1 MVKRPLA
8 AAAPG
13 AFACASYTV
22 GCSILPLK
30 RKKLMPTANLTDIPS
45 ELLADFR
52 LESSEQFQRSEQLL
66 IELEHHPD
74 DGERLR
80 ELFRLIHTLKGN
92 LGYIGLDTLMSLPQ
106 AMEDVLDQLRSST
119 LSFDSLLG
127 DVLLLSL
134 DHLKELIRFALNG
147 VQPQFNDSQRQALCQ
162 ALSALAMAPSTQQ
175 TRLRS
180 ALLLQLDPSSQAP
193 TASTNH
199 QPDTL
204 EHLKH
209 YGIEPDADLVFFI
222 DLMHASE
229 RRSHFWQG
237 RGLRQLDLALAIN
250 QLGGSPEQPAQL
262 AAAICLHDLGM
273 AFLPLD
279 LLHKQTPLS
288 REERRQMQSHPR
300 LAYELLKRMPNWQMA
315 AEIALQHQEHFDGS
329 GYPKGLQEIEISPG
343 ALILNIVDTFEAR
356 THERAHQTLNKRPLL
371 RAILEINNLAG
382 SQFSTYW
389 VELFN
394 RALQQNPSLAHR

>member
-1 MVKRPLA
+1 M
-8 AAAPG
+8 
-13 AFACASYTV
+13 S
-22 GCSILPLK
+22 
-30 RKKLMPTANLTDIPS
+30 TADLTDIPS

-66 IELEHHPD
+66 IELEHHPN

-92 LGYIGLDTLMSLPQ
+92 LGYIGLDTLMPLPQ
-106 AMEDVLDQLRSST
+106 AMEDVLDQLRSAR
-119 LSFDSLLG
+119 LNFDSLLG

-147 VQPQFNDSQRQALCQ
+147 IPPQFNDSQRQALCQ

-180 ALLLQLDPSSQAP
+180 ALLLQLDPSSQP
-193 TASTNH
+193 PTVTASH

-204 EHLKH
+204 ECLKR
-209 YGIEPDADLVFFI
+209 YGIEPDTDLLFFI

-237 RGLRQLDLALAIN
+237 RGLRQLDLALTIN

-279 LLHKQTPLS
+279 LLHKQTLFN

-300 LAYELLKRMPNWQMA
+300 LAHELLKRMPNWQMA
-315 AEIALQHQEHFDGS
+315 AEIALQHQEHVDGS

-343 ALILNIVDTFEAR
+343 ALILSIVDTFEAR

-382 SQFSTYW
+382 SQFSTHW

-394 RALQQNPSLAHR
+394 RALQQNSHLAQH